1 MAIHAEAV
9 EILVR
14 KSRFEPEVAL
24 GVAEAI
30 EVSINLAQLVTVPV
44 LDARV
49 HELKTEIQALRL
61 EFKAELADG
70 LGKLSTEIQKVN
82 GNLSAETEKVN
93 GNLSTEIR
101 KVNGYLSAEIQK
113 VNGNLNAEIQKVN
126 GNLNAE
132 IQKVNGNLSAEIQK
146 VNGNLSA
153 EIQKVNAN
161 LSTEIQKVNANLMRW
176 VLLTM
181 LGSTALQHGRQ
192 VAYEHAL
199 KLSLHA
205 PSRRLPRRPVS
216 FDAQAGSQ
224 HFARRVGRLR
234 ISWGSLEQEHPY
246 ARMFSSALALHT
258 RICQFFAGRC

>member
-9 EILVR
+9 EILIR

-61 EFKAELADG
+61 EFKTELAAG
-70 LGKLSTEIQKVN
+70 LGNLSTEIQKVN
-82 GNLSAETEKVN
+82 GNLR
-93 GNLSTEIR
+93 TEIER
-101 KVNGYLSAEIQK
+101 
-113 VNGNLNAEIQKVN
+113 
-126 GNLNAE
+126 
-132 IQKVNGNLSAEIQK
+132 VNGNLSAEIQK
-146 VNGNLSA
+146 VNANLST

-181 LGSTALQHGRQ
+181 LGSTALSMAARSLMGM
-192 VAYEHAL
+192 
-199 KLSLHA
+199 LSN
-205 PSRRLPRRPVS
+205 
-216 FDAQAGSQ
+216 
-224 HFARRVGRLR
+224 
-234 ISWGSLEQEHPY
+234 
-246 ARMFSSALALHT
+246 
-258 RICQFFAGRC
+258 